1 MGDDAIR
8 TAVVTGANAGI
19 GLETARGLAAAG
31 LRTVLLCRNAER
43 AEAARADIAAT
54 APGAELDVV
63 LADIGSQEQV
73 RRAVAELEARYDAL
87 HVLVNNAGVI
97 LKPKQQ
103 QRTADGHDAYLATNH
118 LGPFLLTNLLLPL
131 LERGAP
137 SRIVTLTS
145 VSQKHA
151 RLHLDD
157 LQCERRGY
165 GPFGMVRYAETK
177 LMNVLFTREL
187 AARLRGTGVTATCV
201 HPGNVGTTILPL
213 PPRLATFGARFVSTP
228 AEGAATS
235 LVAALDPAHEGRTGT
250 YFAKGRPADGD
261 LGKLARRDDLAREL
275 WDRSARLVG
284 LPPQG

>member
-1 MGDDAIR
+1 MGDDTIR

-19 GLETARGLAAAG
+19 GLETARGIAAAG

-43 AEAARADIAAT
+43 AEAARADIAASV
-54 APGAELDVV
+54 PGADLDVV
-63 LADIGSQEQV
+63 LADLGSQVQV
-73 RRAVAELEARYDAL
+73 RRAAAELEGRYDAL

-97 LKPKQQ
+97 LKERS
-103 QRTADGHDAYLATNH
+103 RTDEGHDAYLATNH

-145 VSQKHA
+145 SSQKHA

-157 LQCERRGY
+157 LECERRGY
-165 GPFGMVRYAETK
+165 GPFGMARYAETK

-187 AARLRGTGVTATCV
+187 ARRLRGTGVTATCV
-201 HPGNVGTTILPL
+201 HPGNVATTILPM
-213 PPRLATFGARFVSTP
+213 PAKLASFGARFVSTP

-235 LVAALDPAHEGRTGT
+235 LVAALDPAHEGRSGT
-250 YFAKGRPADGD
+250 YFTKGQPADRK
-261 LGKLARRDDLAREL
+261 LGTLARRDDLAREL
-275 WDRSARLVG
+275 WDRSAELVG
-284 LPPQG
+284 LDPA

>member
-1 MGDDAIR
+1 MADDATR
-8 TAVVTGANAGI
+8 TGLVTGANTGI

-54 APGAELDVV
+54 VPGAELHVV
-63 LADIGSQEQV
+63 LADLGEQAQV
-73 RRAVAELEARYDAL
+73 RRAAAEVADRFDRL

-97 LKPKQQ
+97 LKAKQQ
-103 QRTADGHDAYLATNH
+103 ARTAEGHDAYLATNH

-145 VSQKHA
+145 SSQKHA

-157 LQCERRGY
+157 LECERRGY
-165 GPFGMVRYAETK
+165 GPFGMRRYAETK

-187 AARLRGTGVTATCV
+187 AHRLRGTGVTATCV
-201 HPGNVGTTILPL
+201 HPGNVATTILPF
-213 PPRLATFGARFVSTP
+213 PPKLAAFGARFVSTP

-250 YFAKGRPADGD
+250 YFAASKPADEK
-261 LGKLARRDDLAREL
+261 LGTHARRADLARAL
-275 WDRSARLVG
+275 WERSAELVG
-284 LPPQG
+284 L